1 MSVQMIFGIYCIVFA
16 SLMIGAGIYSKRW
29 VSDASDFIL
38 AGRELSFPIN
48 TMGVAAIG
56 FAGTTVSLECG
67 FAILYGVKGALAWG
81 IIYSIFGLV
90 LYGLLFANFVR
101 RCGAQTLP
109 EYFEMRYNSK
119 VRNIVAY
126 GTIIGMCG
134 ILANNIVSLS
144 AIVSGYVGWP
154 THFVMAGA
162 FLVVIIFATL
172 SGLWASTI
180 TDFIQVTIGTIA
192 IPLLL
197 ILLVKKYGG
206 IDFIAD
212 KWLVGNFMDNGISGA
227 SLPGMSL
234 KYPSVLNFCLCFS
247 SALVWGNNYYW
258 GKLAASRNEK
268 IAKNSFVSAGFI
280 LMFVF
285 MIPLVMVGAYTG
297 AALPEVFTVG
307 GGTIAPT
314 AAYGVAAKMFTPIIS
329 AFIVIGCVAA
339 SISTSSTSAMGATS
353 TATRDIYQ
361 RTINPNADSAK
372 SLKASKVI
380 MFLVLMFTWVL
391 CYFPGG
397 PAYLF
402 AFSNCWLVP
411 PAILLCLGFL
421 WPRFNSTGAFWGVI
435 FGMST
440 MVIFT
445 ILELTKIFIIGQY
458 VYLAV
463 LGFVVTAAAG
473 VVFTILSPT
482 ESKYYGRPDWELEPS
497 KNNREKVELNDFDI
511 QVLSLIRYGHQYMSD
526 ITDGLKVD
534 SKVSTVAIE
543 KLDRGGYIKRAGKT
557 GSNFYTFEIT
567 DKASSVLPKLNGLE
581 EQMSKDFITLNYL
594 EFLKAIEDT
603 SSKLADFI
611 KEKKYNSLQVSSVV
625 SHLSR
630 RGYLEEKGL
639 YKRKLVLTSS
649 GKDIIKK
656 YQ

>member
-1 MSVQMIFGIYCIVFA
+1 MSVQLVFGVYCIIFA
-16 SLMIGAGIYSKRW
+16 FLMIGAGVYSKKW

-81 IIYSIFGLV
+81 VIYSIFGLV

-109 EYFEMRYNSK
+109 EYFEMRYNSR
-119 VRNIVAY
+119 VRNVVAY

-154 THFVMAGA
+154 TYFVMGGA
-162 FLVVIIFATL
+162 FLIVIIFATL

-197 ILLVKKYGG
+197 ILLIKKYGG
-206 IDFIAD
+206 IDFIASN
-212 KWLVGNFMDNGISGA
+212 WLTGNFMDNGIAGGT
-227 SLPGMSL
+227 LPGMSL
-234 KYPSVLNFCLCFS
+234 KYPSVLNFVLCFS

-268 IAKNSFVSAGFI
+268 IAKNSFVCAGLI
-280 LMFVF
+280 LMFIF
-285 MIPLVMVGAYTG
+285 MIPLVMIGAYTG
-297 AALPEVFTVG
+297 AAVPEVFTLAG
-307 GGTIAPT
+307 GSIMPT
-314 AAYGVAAKMFTPIIS
+314 AAYGVAAKMFLPLVS

-353 TATRDIYQ
+353 TATRDIYL
-361 RTINPNADSAK
+361 RTINPKADAAK
-372 SLKASKVI
+372 SLKASKII
-380 MFLVLMFTWVL
+380 MFLVLIFTWVL

-421 WPRFNSTGAFWGVI
+421 WPKFNSTGAFWGVI
-435 FGMST
+435 CGMLT

-445 ILELTKIFIIGQY
+445 ILELTKIFVVGRFI
-458 VYLAV
+458 YLAI
-463 LGFVVTAAAG
+463 LGFVVTAG
-473 VVFTILSPT
+473 ITVPS
-482 ESKYYGRPDWELEPS
+482 SKTQSAPFNAIIP
-497 KNNREKVELNDFDI
+497 
-511 QVLSLIRYGHQYMSD
+511 
-526 ITDGLKVD
+526 
-534 SKVSTVAIE
+534 IE
-543 KLDRGGYIKRAGKT
+543 KK
-557 GSNFYTFEIT
+557 
-567 DKASSVLPKLNGLE
+567 
-581 EQMSKDFITLNYL
+581 
-594 EFLKAIEDT
+594 
-603 SSKLADFI
+603 
-611 KEKKYNSLQVSSVV
+611 
-625 SHLSR
+625 
-630 RGYLEEKGL
+630 
-639 YKRKLVLTSS
+639 
-649 GKDIIKK
+649 
-656 YQ
+656 